1 MCELIG
7 EESPS
12 PVTLGRAGRIHSGG
26 AAQADQMLDGNDGY
40 IGHRRPEGTDRLP
53 RKIIIRSEVEIAAGV
68 VTGAVKLVA
77 RLRARMGLPPTGKC
91 VVVVCTGVGDEFSD
105 KVVREEGRVRVR
117 LDRKSTRLNSS
128 HVAMS

>member
-26 AAQADQMLDGNDGY
+26 AAQADQILDGNDGY

-68 VTGAVKLVA
+68 VTGAVKLVP
-77 RLRARMGLPPTGKC
+77 RLRACMGLPPNGESI
-91 VVVVCTGVGDEFSD
+91 VVVRYCVCDEFSD
-105 KVVREEGRVRVR
+105 KAVREGGRVWVRVIFKLHHR
-117 LDRKSTRLNSS
+117 
-128 HVAMS
+128 HPAEP

>member
-26 AAQADQMLDGNDGY
+26 AAQADQILDGNVGY

-77 RLRARMGLPPTGKC
+77 RRRGCRGLRSTGKC
-91 VVVVCTGVGDEFSD
+91 VG
-105 KVVREEGRVRVR
+105 VVRTGADGEISGYVGRGDGWV
-117 LDRKSTRLNSS
+117 
-128 HVAMS
+128 